1 MAKLA
6 SLDLS
11 QDPHF
16 TDVEYE
22 LREGSLSKARAQVDS
37 SKGIR
42 RLSVRKPAFEPKE
55 IVWPFKAGYLRKLLS
70 EAVIR
75 GSAI

>member
-1 MAKLA
+1 MAKLS
-6 SLDLS
+6 SLDLKS
-11 QDPHF
+11 DSNF
-16 TDVEYE
+16 EDVEYE

-37 SKGIR
+37 SKGIK
-42 RLSVRKPAFEPKE
+42 RLSVGNPASVPE
-55 IVWPFKAGYLRKLLS
+55 IDWPFKAGYLRKLLA